1 MLNKIYKTIHNKYSN
16 FFRFIFFLRYL
27 FAIFFISSATFLI
40 IPNFFDYDQR
50 AETIKNNL
58 QVNYNFKVSKYD
70 KIIYEALPIPKLN
83 FKNAVI
89 NFESSPIKLN
99 VENLKVYP
107 KLISL
112 YNYNDFQLNKVVLKN
127 NKIILKDVDLSF
139 INKNYFKKKN
149 KLSIID
155 LNIEIINNGKSLIKI
170 ENLHYTNYGYNK
182 NILKG
187 KVFDNKFTT
196 KISDN
201 FENFDFK
208 LLNSGISAEINFD
221 KIKKNNLIEGF
232 FKSKILNSNL
242 KFNFNYDKKKLNIYK
257 SYFRNKNLSF
267 KNNSQ
272 VVIDPFLYVSSEF
285 EIDDVNTK
293 ILKDINFKQILKF
306 KDIIKKI
313 SSKNQFRFV
322 SKKFNRNLVNDLV
335 LEIDTA
341 HGRLNYKKEFF
352 ILESFFRCKG
362 DINFFEDY
370 PRLFFD
376 CIATAN
382 DKKKIFKKFN
392 IKSKNENK
400 DFKINVKGS
409 LSIFNN
415 KVNFTKVTYNGSYK
429 ATKEDLRYFKESFE
443 KILYNNNIFDIFNQK
458 KIKEFISEIN

>member
-16 FFRFIFFLRYL
+16 FFRSIFFLRYL
-27 FAIFFISSATFLI
+27 FVIFFISSATFLI

-50 AETIKNNL
+50 AEAIKNNL

-70 KIIYEALPIPKLN
+70 KIVYETLPIPKLN

-89 NFESSPIKLN
+89 NFGSPPIKLN
-99 VENLKVYP
+99 VENLRVYP
-107 KLISL
+107 KFISL
-112 YNYNDFQLNKVVLKN
+112 YNYKDFQVNKVVLKN

-187 KVFDNKFTT
+187 KVFDNQFTT
-196 KISDN
+196 KISNN
-201 FENFDFK
+201 FDNFDFK

-232 FKSKILNSNL
+232 FKAKILNSNF

-267 KNNSQ
+267 KNKSQ

-285 EIDDVNTK
+285 EIDHVNTK
-293 ILKDINFKQILKF
+293 ILKDINFNQILEL

-313 SSKNQFRFV
+313 SSKNQFRFI

-335 LEIDTA
+335 IEIDTA
-341 HGRLNYKKEFF
+341 YGRLNYKKEFS
-352 ILESFFRCKG
+352 ILESLFKCKG
-362 DINFFEDY
+362 DINILEDY
-370 PRLFFD
+370 PNLFFD
-376 CIATAN
+376 CIATSN
-382 DKKKIFKKFN
+382 DKKKFFKKFN
-392 IKSKNENK
+392 IKSKTKNK

-409 LSIFNN
+409 LSILNN
-415 KVNFTKVTYNGSYK
+415 KVKFTEVTSNESYK
-429 ATKEDLRYFKESFE
+429 ASKEDLIYFKQSFE
-443 KILYNNNIFDIFNQK
+443 KILYNKNFLEIFNQK
-458 KIKEFISEIN
+458 KIKEFIFEIN